1 MCYVPQTLHI
11 WSHCTCSSSFLSL
24 TNSLIYHLLLLL
36 RPSKTLSLF
45 LSSTMDSP
53 TSIRSKP
60 PPETL
65 SPCGSQRRR
74 SSCDSNPPE
83 FEFWRLTNSSFP
95 QADSDL
101 LSADELFHDGVLL
114 PLDLLSVKSELQS
127 DPNIAECDPDP
138 SPSAGSLIT
147 EQKSDLEPGLGSEL
161 TRETTVSKRWRDIF
175 RKSET
180 KPPGKKEKVKE
191 NKKEKKKTGSGPSSG
206 SGSGSGAELNI
217 NIWPF
222 SRSRSAGNNVT
233 RPRMSFGAPTTRKV
247 SSAPCSRS
255 NSTGES
261 KSRKWPSSP
270 SRNGVHLGRNSPV
283 WQVRRGGGAPVGKTI
298 PEPMGRVVGKRE
310 IPETRKGKT
319 VIESNKAKVLNLN
332 VPMCI
337 GYRSRLS
344 CRTEESSGGGNSNI
358 GSDNNNNNN
367 ANANNPNPNGLFG
380 FRNLFIKKV
389 Y

>member
-1 MCYVPQTLHI
+1 
-11 WSHCTCSSSFLSL
+11 
-24 TNSLIYHLLLLL
+24 
-36 RPSKTLSLF
+36 
-45 LSSTMDSP
+45 MDSP
-53 TSIRSKP
+53 TSIRSIQ
-60 PPETL
+60 PPEIL

-95 QADSDL
+95 QPDDSDL

-114 PLDLLSVKSELQS
+114 PLHLLSVKSELQS
-127 DPNIAECDPDP
+127 DPNISECDPDP
-138 SPSAGSLIT
+138 SPSPSPSPAALVNT
-147 EQKSDLEPGLGSEL
+147 EEKPELEPGLGSEL

-175 RKSET
+175 RKTET

-191 NKKEKKKTGSGPSSG
+191 SKKEKKKTGSGPG

-270 SRNGVHLGRNSPV
+270 GRNGVHLGRSSPV
-283 WQVRRGGGAPVGKTI
+283 WQVRRGGGGAPVGKTV
-298 PEPMGRVVGKRE
+298 PEPTMGRIVGKRE
-310 IPETRKGKT
+310 IPETRRGKT

-344 CRTEESSGGGNSNI
+344 CRIDESGNSNI
-358 GSDNNNNNN
+358 IGSDNSNNNNVN
-367 ANANNPNPNGLFG
+367 ASNPNPNPNGLFG
-380 FRNLFIKKV
+380 FRNLFVKKV

>member
-1 MCYVPQTLHI
+1 
-11 WSHCTCSSSFLSL
+11 
-24 TNSLIYHLLLLL
+24 
-36 RPSKTLSLF
+36 
-45 LSSTMDSP
+45 MDSP

-74 SSCDSNPPE
+74 SSCDSNSPE
-83 FEFWRLTNSSFP
+83 FEFWRLTNSSFL
-95 QADSDL
+95 QTESDL

-114 PLDLLSVKSELQS
+114 PLHLLSIKSEPQP
-127 DPNIAECDPDP
+127 DPNVSECDPDP
-138 SPSAGSLIT
+138 MPSTDALIT
-147 EQKSDLEPGLGSEL
+147 EQKTEPGPGLGSEL

-175 RKSET
+175 KKTEH
-180 KPPGKKEKVKE
+180 KPAGKKEKVKD
-191 NKKEKKKTGSGPSSG
+191 NKKKEKKSGSGPG

-270 SRNGVHLGRNSPV
+270 GRNGVHLGRSSPV
-283 WQVRRGGGAPVGKTI
+283 WQVRRGSGAPTGKTVT
-298 PEPMGRVVGKRE
+298 ESVGRVVGKRE
-310 IPETRKGKT
+310 VPEARRGKT
-319 VIESNKAKVLNLN
+319 GNDSNKAKVINLN

-344 CRTEESSGGGNSNI
+344 CRNDQSGSSNI
-358 GSDNNNNNN
+358 GSDDNISSV
-367 ANANNPNPNGLFG
+367 NNPNPNGLFG

-389 Y
+389 H

>member
-1 MCYVPQTLHI
+1 
-11 WSHCTCSSSFLSL
+11 
-24 TNSLIYHLLLLL
+24 
-36 RPSKTLSLF
+36 
-45 LSSTMDSP
+45 MDSP

-60 PPETL
+60 PPEIL

-74 SSCDSNPPE
+74 SSCDSNSPE
-83 FEFWRLTNSSFP
+83 FEFWRLTNPSFH
-95 QADSDL
+95 QAESDL

-114 PLDLLSVKSELQS
+114 PLHLLSIKSEPQS
-127 DPNIAECDPDP
+127 DPNASECDPDP
-138 SPSAGSLIT
+138 SPSPATMTT
-147 EQKSDLEPGLGSEL
+147 EQKTEPEPRLGSEL

-175 RKSET
+175 KKSEN
-180 KPPGKKEKVKE
+180 KPAGKKEKVKE
-191 NKKEKKKTGSGPSSG
+191 KKKENKMGPG
-206 SGSGSGAELNI
+206 PGSGSGAELNI

-261 KSRKWPSSP
+261 KSRKFPSSP
-270 SRNGVHLGRNSPV
+270 GRNGVHLGRSSPV
-283 WQVRRGGGAPVGKTI
+283 WQVRRGAPPTGKTVS
-298 PEPMGRVVGKRE
+298 EPIGRAVGKRE
-310 IPETRKGKT
+310 VPEARRGKT
-319 VIESNKAKVLNLN
+319 VIEGNKAKVLNLN

-344 CRTEESSGGGNSNI
+344 CRNDESGNSNNV
-358 GSDNNNNNN
+358 GSDNNIN
-367 ANANNPNPNGLFG
+367 ANVNNPNGLFG

-389 Y
+389 H

>member
-1 MCYVPQTLHI
+1 
-11 WSHCTCSSSFLSL
+11 
-24 TNSLIYHLLLLL
+24 
-36 RPSKTLSLF
+36 
-45 LSSTMDSP
+45 MDSP
-53 TSIRSKP
+53 TSIRGKP

-74 SSCDSNPPE
+74 SSCDSNSPE
-83 FEFWRLTNSSFP
+83 FEFWRLTNSSFL
-95 QADSDL
+95 QTESDL

-114 PLDLLSVKSELQS
+114 PLHLLSIKSEPQP
-127 DPNIAECDPDP
+127 DPNVSECEPDP
-138 SPSAGSLIT
+138 SPSTDALIT
-147 EQKSDLEPGLGSEL
+147 EQKAEPEPGLGSEL
-161 TRETTVSKRWRDIF
+161 TREPTVSKRWRDIF
-175 RKSET
+175 KKTEH
-180 KPPGKKEKVKE
+180 KPVGKKEKVKDKK
-191 NKKEKKKTGSGPSSG
+191 KKEKKSGSGPGSG

-270 SRNGVHLGRNSPV
+270 GRNGVHLGRNSPV
-283 WQVRRGGGAPVGKTI
+283 WQVRRGSGAPTGKTI
-298 PEPMGRVVGKRE
+298 SESVGRVSGKRE
-310 IPETRKGKT
+310 VPEARRGKT
-319 VIESNKAKVLNLN
+319 GIESNKAKVINLN

-344 CRTEESSGGGNSNI
+344 CRNDQSGSNNI
-358 GSDNNNNNN
+358 GSDDNI
-367 ANANNPNPNGLFG
+367 ANVNNPNPNGLFG

-389 Y
+389 H

>member
-1 MCYVPQTLHI
+1 
-11 WSHCTCSSSFLSL
+11 
-24 TNSLIYHLLLLL
+24 
-36 RPSKTLSLF
+36 
-45 LSSTMDSP
+45 MDSP

-60 PPETL
+60 PPEIL

-83 FEFWRLTNSSFP
+83 FEFWRLTNTSFP

-114 PLDLLSVKSELQS
+114 PLHLLSVKSELPS
-127 DPNIAECDPDP
+127 DPNIVECDPDASP
-138 SPSAGSLIT
+138 SPVTLIT
-147 EQKSDLEPGLGSEL
+147 EQKNDLEPGLGSEL

-191 NKKEKKKTGSGPSSG
+191 NKKEKKKTGSGSG

-270 SRNGVHLGRNSPV
+270 GRNGVHLGRSSPV

-344 CRTEESSGGGNSNI
+344 CRTEESGGGNSNI
-358 GSDNNNNNN
+358 GSDNNNNN

>member
-1 MCYVPQTLHI
+1 
-11 WSHCTCSSSFLSL
+11 
-24 TNSLIYHLLLLL
+24 
-36 RPSKTLSLF
+36 
-45 LSSTMDSP
+45 MDSP
-53 TSIRSKP
+53 TSIRSIP

-95 QADSDL
+95 QPDDSDL

-114 PLDLLSVKSELQS
+114 PLHLLSVKSELPS
-127 DPNIAECDPDP
+127 DPNISECDPDP
-138 SPSAGSLIT
+138 SPSPSPAALVNT
-147 EQKSDLEPGLGSEL
+147 EEKPELEPGLGSEL

-191 NKKEKKKTGSGPSSG
+191 SKKEKKKTGSGPG

-270 SRNGVHLGRNSPV
+270 GRNGVHLGRSSPV
-283 WQVRRGGGAPVGKTI
+283 WQVRRGGGGGGGGAPVGKTV
-298 PEPMGRVVGKRE
+298 PEPTMGRVVGKRE
-310 IPETRKGKT
+310 ITETRRGKT

-344 CRTEESSGGGNSNI
+344 CRTDESGGGGNSNII

-367 ANANNPNPNGLFG
+367 VNASNPNPNPNGLFG
-380 FRNLFIKKV
+380 FRNLFVKKV

>member
-1 MCYVPQTLHI
+1 
-11 WSHCTCSSSFLSL
+11 
-24 TNSLIYHLLLLL
+24 
-36 RPSKTLSLF
+36 
-45 LSSTMDSP
+45 MDSP
-53 TSIRSKP
+53 TSISSKP

-74 SSCDSNPPE
+74 SSCDSNSPE
-83 FEFWRLTNSSFP
+83 FEFWRLTNSSFL
-95 QADSDL
+95 QTESDL

-114 PLDLLSVKSELQS
+114 PLDLLPIKSEPQP
-127 DPNIAECDPDP
+127 DPNASECDPDP
-138 SPSAGSLIT
+138 SPSTDALIT
-147 EQKSDLEPGLGSEL
+147 EQKNETGPGLGPEL
-161 TRETTVSKRWRDIF
+161 TREPTVSKRWRDIF
-175 RKSET
+175 KKTEH
-180 KPPGKKEKVKE
+180 KPVGKKEKVKDKK
-191 NKKEKKKTGSGPSSG
+191 KKEKKSGSGTGPG

-233 RPRMSFGAPTTRKV
+233 RPRMSFGAPTTRKA

-270 SRNGVHLGRNSPV
+270 GRNGVHLGRNSPV
-283 WQVRRGGGAPVGKTI
+283 WQVRRGSGAPTGKTI
-298 PEPMGRVVGKRE
+298 SEPVGRLSGKRE
-310 IPETRKGKT
+310 VPEARRGKT
-319 VIESNKAKVLNLN
+319 GMESNKAKVINLN

-344 CRTEESSGGGNSNI
+344 CRNDQSGSSNI
-358 GSDNNNNNN
+358 GSDDNI
-367 ANANNPNPNGLFG
+367 ANVNNNPNPNGLFG

-389 Y
+389 H

>member
-1 MCYVPQTLHI
+1 
-11 WSHCTCSSSFLSL
+11 
-24 TNSLIYHLLLLL
+24 
-36 RPSKTLSLF
+36 
-45 LSSTMDSP
+45 MDSP

-83 FEFWRLTNSSFP
+83 FEFWRLSNNSSFP
-95 QADSDL
+95 QPDSDL

-114 PLDLLSVKSELQS
+114 PLHLLSVKSELPA
-127 DPNIAECDPDP
+127 DPNIPECDPDP
-138 SPSAGSLIT
+138 SPSPAALIT
-147 EQKSDLEPGLGSEL
+147 EQKTELEPGLGSEL

-191 NKKEKKKTGSGPSSG
+191 SKKKDKKIGSGP
-206 SGSGSGAELNI
+206 GSGSGAELNI

-270 SRNGVHLGRNSPV
+270 GRNGVHLGRSSPV
-283 WQVRRGGGAPVGKTI
+283 WQVRRGGGGAPAGKTV
-298 PEPMGRVVGKRE
+298 PEPMGRAVGKRE
-310 IPETRKGKT
+310 VPETRRGKT
-319 VIESNKAKVLNLN
+319 VIESNNNKAKVLNLN

-344 CRTEESSGGGNSNI
+344 CRTDESGGNSNNI
-358 GSDNNNNNN
+358 GSDNNDSNNN
-367 ANANNPNPNGLFG
+367 ANPMNPNPNPNGLFG
-380 FRNLFIKKV
+380 FRNLFVKKV